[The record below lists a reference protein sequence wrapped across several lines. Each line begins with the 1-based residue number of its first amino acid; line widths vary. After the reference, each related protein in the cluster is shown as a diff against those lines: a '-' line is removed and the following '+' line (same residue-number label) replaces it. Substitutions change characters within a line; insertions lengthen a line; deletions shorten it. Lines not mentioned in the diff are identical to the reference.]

1 LGIEAGHTRRRRLE
15 GDFVSALKLLQTRTY
30 ISTGCLGLDKLLG
43 GGIEKGK
50 FYLFYGQEKS
60 GIDYLIHQLME
71 NALTNDSEDKIIYL
85 NCGNYREDKTILDIS
100 SLVYLA
106 QTQNLDPN
114 NILDRIMVFCA
125 FSEEQQEQVV
135 EEIRRTIEHENTIKL
150 LAIHDMA
157 KLFTSQS
164 VRESYKRIPHLQR
177 TVSRLWQ
184 ACSEKGVAI
193 VSSCG
198 LAKVKKG
205 SFPKPEGGRYVS
217 HLVNSI
223 IYLEKTSGLVQAYQA
238 YLLKHSALSPSR
250 TLFGIEDEKSAG
262 RITMP
267 SNMKLELR
275 LESLNIYR
283 RALIDVEEQAACD
296 VLMEACKHEHKAI
309 LNSNIP
315 TSLEAMLLTG
325 LVNSMNRFM
334 HLENHIQCL
343 AETLENRTG

>member
-1 LGIEAGHTRRRRLE
+1 MEE
-15 GDFVSALKLLQTRTY
+15 DFVSALKLLQTKTY
-30 ISTGCLGLDKLLG
+30 ISTGCVGLDKLLG
-43 GGIEKGK
+43 EGIEQGK

-60 GIDYLIHQLME
+60 GIDYLLHQLME
-71 NALTNDSEDKIIYL
+71 NALANDSDDKIIYL

-114 NILDRIMVFCA
+114 NILERIMVFCA

-135 EEIRRTIEHENTIKL
+135 EEIRRIIERENTIKL

-164 VRESYKRIPHLQR
+164 IQESYKRIPYLQR
-177 TVSRLWQ
+177 AISRLWQ

-193 VSSCG
+193 ISSCG

-238 YLLKHSALSPSR
+238 YLLKHSALPPRR
-250 TLFGIEDEKSAG
+250 TLFGIENEKGTG
-262 RITMP
+262 RVTIP
-267 SNMKLELR
+267 SKMKLEQK
-275 LESLNIYR
+275 LESLKNYR
-283 RALIDVEEQAACD
+283 HALIDVEEQAAYD
-296 VLMEACKHEHKAI
+296 VLMNACKYEQKAI
-309 LNSNIP
+309 ANSEIP
-315 TSLEAMLLTG
+315 SPLEAMLLTG
-325 LVNSMNRFM
+325 LIYGINRFT
-334 HLENHIQCL
+334 HLENNMQYI
-343 AETLENRTG
+343 TKNLENRTLGTK